1 LIKIENGKI
10 VIDPTFQKT
19 NEFLLS
25 LKDALEAI
33 KEIYEQKD
41 ESKRKEMEKQFLS
54 STESVDDIISV
65 MKTIKAE

>member
-33 KEIYEQKD
+33 KKIYEQKD